1 MTASPRMLAGF
12 VQSSLESIDHLDPEL
27 GRKVRERLK
36 PDSLDAIESAPPIAL
51 ISVDLDVELT
61 QCFFDVAGFEQ
72 ARRALR
78 ENLRQSFDKPLLR
91 PLLDGAFALFGRSL
105 ARTIRWA
112 PKVWGL
118 IYRDAGQMVVSSAR
132 EGHVELTL
140 HDIPLVIAT
149 SPTYLCGS
157 AETFAGFFDVVGVEG
172 RVELIGPDL
181 AARRA
186 GFDLTW
192 CA

>member
-1 MTASPRMLAGF
+1 MLAGF
-12 VQSSLESIDHLDPEL
+12 VQSSLDSIDHIDREL
-27 GRKVRERLK
+27 GRRVRGRLK

-61 QCFFDVAGFEQ
+61 QCFFDVAGFER

-78 ENLRQSFDKPLLR
+78 DNLRQSFDKPLLR
-91 PLLDGAFALFGRSL
+91 PLLDGATALFGRSL

-118 IYRDAGQMVVSSAR
+118 IYRDAGEMAVSSALD
-132 EGHVELTL
+132 GHVELL
-140 HDIPLVIAT
+140 LRDIPPVIAA

-157 AETFAGFFDVVGVEG
+157 AETFAGFFDVVGVAG
-172 RVELIGPDL
+172 RVELIGPEL
-181 AARRA
+181 ATRQAR
-186 GFDLTW
+186 FDLTW